1 MKIQRELLENA
12 TEVLEG
18 PSVGSE
24 AGLTALIIEAING
37 EWETV
42 DKYNTLAIMARDEGY
57 SEIAKVIDEINTE
70 ENVHIGQLQELLK
83 QISPNAKAIEDGAEH
98 EIVDDDTSWYDEE

>member
-1 MKIQRELLENA
+1 MKIQKDLLENA

-37 EWETV
+37 EWKTV
-42 DKYNTLAIMARDEGY
+42 DEYNTLAIMAKDSGY
-57 SEIAKVIDEINTE
+57 FEIAKVIEEINTE

-83 QISPNAKAIEDGAEH
+83 KISPNANAIDDGAEH
-98 EIVDDDTSWYDEE
+98 DSVDDDTSWYDGE